1 MGGAKDIIENRRSW
15 TDKKSGRKLTDN
27 SFVLQSKTYECAIGT
42 LYMGNFSDYD
52 ENSYRDGEVNLLHLK
67 RLVESWE
74 LVEKLGGL
82 SGAKGEY
89 FEIVHSGKY
98 KEFSPQQICIAI
110 ADAESCQ

>member
-1 MGGAKDIIENRRSW
+1 MKASEFVKKFGWERSKKAIEMSAGDFSRAFDIDKGFIIVRR
-15 TDKKSGRKLTDN
+15 
-27 SFVLQSKTYECAIGT
+27 
-42 LYMGNFSDYD
+42 
-52 ENSYRDGEVNLLHLK
+52 GELK
-67 RLVESWE
+67 RLVDSHE

-110 ADAESCQ
+110 ADVESCQ

>member
-1 MGGAKDIIENRRSW
+1 MKANEFVKKHGWTAAKKMIDGLKVEYHINGIKTSP
-15 TDKKSGRKLTDN
+15 TI
-27 SFVLQSKTYECAIGT
+27 VLDDGT
-42 LYMGNFSDYD
+42 TWISYD
-52 ENSYRDGEVNLLHLK
+52 DLK

-74 LVEKLGGL
+74 LVEKHGGL

-110 ADAESCQ
+110 KDVESCQ